1 MLLFW
6 ISLVVL
12 VNGIISFAYSV
23 SVAEHPTSLWAMF
36 ATTYC
41 VYLGLTQ
48 TGIIFSTIMR
58 IAKSKWARY
67 FARFGEVL
75 TLSYIPVAFIT
86 FIVIYAG
93 GTEHL
98 FWWAGA
104 AGAHGGAEAGAHG
117 AVHHLSPWLRKDLF
131 LWRTI
136 ISMAVFY
143 FISYVYFAM
152 TLKEEREGRIY
163 DRKLNFIAGLVM
175 FLYVATN
182 TNTAWDF
189 GMMIIQHWESTIYP
203 GYYWVTNI
211 LAGIAF
217 LFLVGGW
224 YVREN
229 TKVKI
234 TTEYTNY
241 MGVMLMGFVLTWVY
255 MFWSQHIVHW
265 YGDIPNLI
273 KPDEIVMK
281 SYQPYYW
288 LMLLGLFIIPFFALL
303 FRKIKT
309 CMISLNVLAVLMI
322 IGLWLNRYLMI
333 IPFITH
339 GDDYVFFSWTGIS
352 LILGGLAATILPV
365 LIFFKI
371 FPQVTI
377 STYEEPGGHH

>member
-23 SVAEHPTSLWAMF
+23 SVAEEPTSLWAMF

-41 VYLGLTQ
+41 VYLGITQ

-86 FIVIYAG
+86 FIAIYAG

-98 FWWAGA
+98 FYWAGSSASHGAA
-104 AGAHGGAEAGAHG
+104 AGAHGGAP
-117 AVHHLSPWLRKDLF
+117 LSPWLREDLF

-143 FISYVYFAM
+143 FVSYIYFAM

-163 DRKLNFIAGLVM
+163 DQRLNLIAGFVM
-175 FLYVATN
+175 FLYVVTN

-189 GMMIIQHWESTIYP
+189 GMMIVQHWESTIFP
-203 GYYWVTNI
+203 AYYWVTNI
-211 LAGIAF
+211 LVGFAF

-229 TKVKI
+229 TKKKI
-234 TTEYTNY
+234 TEEYTIY

-255 MFWSQHIVHW
+255 MFWSQHIVLW
-265 YGDIPNLI
+265 YGDLPNLSMPVE
-273 KPDEIVMK
+273 KVANEYG
-281 SYQPYYW
+281 SYYW
-288 LMLLGLFIIPFFALL
+288 LMLIGLFFIPFFALI
-303 FRKIKT
+303 FKKIKS
-309 CMISLNVLAVLMI
+309 CMAALNALAVIMI

-333 IPFITH
+333 VPFTVH
-339 GDDYVFFSWTGIS
+339 GEGALFFSWTGIS

-365 LIFFKI
+365 LIFFKL
-371 FPQVTI
+371 FPKVTV
-377 STYEEPGGHH
+377 STYEEPGGNH

>member
-6 ISLVVL
+6 ILLVVL
-12 VNGIISFAYSV
+12 VNGVISFAYSA

-41 VYLGLTQ
+41 VYLGITQ

-86 FIVIYAG
+86 FIAIYAG

-98 FWWAGA
+98 FYWAGSS
-104 AGAHGGAEAGAHG
+104 AHGAAEAGGHG
-117 AVHHLSPWLRKDLF
+117 AVHLSPWLREDLF

-136 ISMAVFY
+136 ITMAVFY
-143 FISYVYFAM
+143 FVSYIYFAM
-152 TLKEEREGRIY
+152 SLKEEREGRIY
-163 DRKLNFIAGLVM
+163 DPRLNFIAGLVM
-175 FLYVATN
+175 FLYVVTN

-189 GMMIIQHWESTIYP
+189 GMMIVRHWESTIFP
-203 GYYWVTNI
+203 AYYWVTNI

-217 LFLVGGW
+217 LFLVSGW

-229 TKVKI
+229 TKKKL
-234 TTEYTNY
+234 TEEYTIY

-255 MFWSQHIVHW
+255 MFWSQHVVLW
-265 YGDIPNLI
+265 YGDLPNLSMPVE
-273 KPDEIVMK
+273 KVANE
-281 SYQPYYW
+281 YGGYYW
-288 LMLLGLFIIPFFALL
+288 LMLIGLFFIPFFALI
-303 FRKIKT
+303 FKKIKS
-309 CMISLNVLAVLMI
+309 CMTALNVLAVIMI

-333 IPFITH
+333 VPFTVH
-339 GDDYVFFSWTGIS
+339 GEEAVFFSWTGVS

-365 LIFFKI
+365 LIFFKL
-371 FPQVTI
+371 FPKVTV
-377 STYEEPGGHH
+377 STYEEPGGH

>member
-12 VNGIISFAYSV
+12 VNGVISFAYSA
-23 SVAEHPTSLWAMF
+23 SVAEHPAGLWAMF

-41 VYLGLTQ
+41 VYLGITQ

-75 TLSYIPVAFIT
+75 TLSYIPVAFVS
-86 FIVIYAG
+86 FIAIYAG

-98 FWWAGA
+98 FYWAGGAA

-117 AVHHLSPWLRKDLF
+117 AVHLSPWLREDLF

-143 FISYVYFAM
+143 FVSYIYFAM
-152 TLKEEREGRIY
+152 SLKEEREGRIY
-163 DRKLNFIAGLVM
+163 DQRLNLIAGFVM
-175 FLYVATN
+175 FLYVVTN

-189 GMMIIQHWESTIYP
+189 GMMIVRHWESTIFP
-203 GYYWVTNI
+203 GYYWVTN
-211 LAGIAF
+211 LLVGIAF

-229 TKVKI
+229 TKIKI
-234 TTEYTNY
+234 TGEYTIY

-255 MFWSQHIVHW
+255 MFWSQHIVLW
-265 YGDIPNLI
+265 YGDLPNLSMPVE
-273 KPDEIVMK
+273 KVANEYGAP
-281 SYQPYYW
+281 YW
-288 LMLLGLFIIPFFALL
+288 LMLIGLFFIPFFALI
-303 FRKIKT
+303 FKKIKS
-309 CMISLNVLAVLMI
+309 CMTALNTIAVIMI

-333 IPFITH
+333 VPFVPH
-339 GDDYVFFSWTGIS
+339 GQDAAFFSWTGVS

-365 LIFFKI
+365 LIFFKL
-371 FPQVTI
+371 FPKVTV
-377 STYEEPGGHH
+377 STYEEPGGH